1 MRSSLVCTHQ
11 DGPLQV
17 GVDTA
22 EHELPHDGG
31 DGGEDQGAAQ
41 DPCGRHVVRQGA
53 GLCWD
58 TRNWAANPCRD
69 AQTDGREPVE
79 THDCICT

>member
-1 MRSSLVCTHQ
+1 VGGTHQ

-17 GVDTA
+17 GVDAA

-41 DPCGRHVVRQGA
+41 DARGGHVVGQGV
-53 GLCWD
+53 GL
-58 TRNWAANPCRD
+58 RRD
-69 AQTDGREPVE
+69 AGHGAPYPCVE
-79 THDCICT
+79 TGWCVRVPA